1 MQGEAMLRAAVVPE
15 EQVAPVPEAEEVL
28 EHGRLTVEGGVAA
41 AVPVATT
48 RGVQPVLVEL
58 AHWVQGGPA
67 VGWVP
72 AIPRVPAEGGLR

>member
-1 MQGEAMLRAAVVPE
+1 MQGEAMQRAAVVPE
-15 EQVAPVPEAEEVL
+15 EQVAPVPGAEEVL
-28 EHGRLTVEGGVAA
+28 EQGRLTVEGGVAA